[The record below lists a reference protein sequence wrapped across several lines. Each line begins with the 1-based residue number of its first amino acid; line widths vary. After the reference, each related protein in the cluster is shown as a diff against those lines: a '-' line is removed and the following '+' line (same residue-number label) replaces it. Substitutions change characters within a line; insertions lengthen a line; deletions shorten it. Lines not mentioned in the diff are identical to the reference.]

1 MSQGQNFL
9 PKFLFVS
16 NLLKA
21 VKIRQRVPNDV
32 VKPSKSSGLM
42 HHLRGM
48 HRYTLEMIAMNHF
61 PQAFR
66 EVVQA
71 AILDRAMQTTLEQE
85 KKLNWC
91 REVKK
96 MVPLRT
102 NGKTELIFAGL
113 KEFLMHTC
121 RRVGDFGLFI
131 YFFFISWLRRSAR
144 EQRVD
149 ANLQFPLFLM
159 LTLSNLAEAMRPLP
173 TLISGSEPRRSG
185 QRKCFALVL
194 FSESSAACVYCLSQS
209 YLICSF

>member
-1 MSQGQNFL
+1 
-9 PKFLFVS
+9 
-16 NLLKA
+16 
-21 VKIRQRVPNDV
+21 
-32 VKPSKSSGLM
+32 
-42 HHLRGM
+42 
-48 HRYTLEMIAMNHF
+48 
-61 PQAFR
+61 
-66 EVVQA
+66 
-71 AILDRAMQTTLEQE
+71 
-85 KKLNWC
+85 
-91 REVKK
+91 

-131 YFFFISWLRRSAR
+131 IFFFISWLRRSAR